1 MEEIGVYIHIPFCKK
16 KCEYCDFTSFCNQD
30 DYIEKYVE
38 SFKKEIISKKQIFEN
53 RTIKTIYVGGGT
65 PSYIDANYIKQI
77 FETINEVAKIDEKS
91 EITIEVNP
99 GTFSKEK
106 FEVYKSVGIN
116 RVSIGLQSANDKLL
130 KTIGRIHSYQEFL
143 NTYKEARNYFNNIN
157 VDLMIG
163 LPDQTLEDVTESL
176 DKVINLNPE
185 HISVYSL
192 ILEENTPMYYKEQ
205 TGNLNL
211 PDEELER
218 NMYWKVKNE
227 LEKNNYK
234 HYEISNFA
242 KPGFES
248 KHNMDCWGQKEYI
261 GFGLGASSYYNKQRF
276 SNISNMKEYIE
287 NIEENNF
294 DKNVIVE
301 ECQNLDDEE
310 KEFMLLGLRK
320 IDGVSISDFYNK
332 FNEKMQEKF
341 SKEIEKLEKEKLIE
355 QNNNIKLTS
364 KGIDLANI
372 VWEEFI

>member
-30 DYIEKYVE
+30 DYIEKYIE
-38 SFKKEIISKKQIFEN
+38 SLKKEIISKKQIFEN

-77 FETINEVAKIDEKS
+77 FETIKEVAKIDEKS

-130 KTIGRIHSYQEFL
+130 KKIGRIHSYQEFL

-163 LPDQTLEDVTESL
+163 LPDQTLQDVAESL
-176 DKVINLNPE
+176 NKVIDLNPE

-211 PDEELER
+211 PDEEVER

-227 LEKNNYK
+227 LKKNNYK

-248 KHNMDCWGQKEYI
+248 KHNMDCWSQKEYI

-276 SNISNMKEYIE
+276 SNISNMKEYIK

-294 DKNVIVE
+294 DKNIIVE

-310 KEFMLLGLRK
+310 KEFILLGLRK

-332 FNEKMQEKF
+332 FNQKMQEKF

>member
-1 MEEIGVYIHIPFCKK
+1 MPTRLG
-16 KCEYCDFTSFCNQD
+16 S
-30 DYIEKYVE
+30 
-38 SFKKEIISKKQIFEN
+38 
-53 RTIKTIYVGGGT
+53 
-65 PSYIDANYIKQI
+65 
-77 FETINEVAKIDEKS
+77 
-91 EITIEVNP
+91 
-99 GTFSKEK
+99 
-106 FEVYKSVGIN
+106 
-116 RVSIGLQSANDKLL
+116 
-130 KTIGRIHSYQEFL
+130 
-143 NTYKEARNYFNNIN
+143 
-157 VDLMIG
+157 
-163 LPDQTLEDVTESL
+163 
-176 DKVINLNPE
+176 
-185 HISVYSL
+185 
-192 ILEENTPMYYKEQ
+192 
-205 TGNLNL
+205 
-211 PDEELER
+211 
-218 NMYWKVKNE
+218 
-227 LEKNNYK
+227 
-234 HYEISNFA
+234 ISNFA
-242 KPGFES
+242 KKGFES